1 VALDLLPGFA
11 ASPQAL
17 AWLRAQTEDR
27 ALALLAPG
35 IAIFV

>member
-11 ASPQAL
+11 ASATGRE
-17 AWLRAQTEDR
+17 WLRGQPAER
-27 ALALLAPG
+27 ALDLLVPG